1 MLNKKQVEIA
11 DFLLKHLE
19 SRGGK
24 SSLDDYPEKLRK
36 QGFDDFDWHTLVKIL
51 IDHLGLLDY
60 AGNSDYWI
68 MLTPEGNKAAKI
80 GIEKY
85 FDEIEQDKQLDR
97 NEKLANISG
106 VDTAKRTAKISIFL
120 SIIAVF
126 ISVTVPF
133 LTDKKSNNGI
143 NQNATGYENGQAGH
157 QIDFSKFPFQ
167 WADTVFIEK
176 VKYSLKHDSVF
187 LNDIKQLIN
196 NESTKN

>member
-1 MLNKKQVEIA
+1 MLNRQQVEIA

-85 FDEIEQDKQLDR
+85 FEEIEQDKQLDR

-106 VDTAKRTAKISIFL
+106 VDTAKKTARISIAISIFAVIA
-120 SIIAVF
+120 SIVIPLLLNKTEVNNPAKVNTQSDNGQKATNSQ
-126 ISVTVPF
+126 IPF
-133 LTDKKSNNGI
+133 QLTD
-143 NQNATGYENGQAGH
+143 TL
-157 QIDFSKFPFQ
+157 
-167 WADTVFIEK
+167 FIEK
-176 VKYSLKHDSVF
+176 VKYSLKHDSIF
-187 LNDIKQLIN
+187 LKDIKQLIDN
-196 NESTKN
+196 DKRKN

>member
-1 MLNKKQVEIA
+1 MLNRQQVEIA

-19 SRGGK
+19 SHGGK

-85 FDEIEQDKQLDR
+85 FEEIEQDKQLDR

-106 VDTAKRTAKISIFL
+106 VDTAQKTARISIAISIFAVIA
-120 SIIAVF
+120 SIVIPLLLNKTEINNPAKVNTQSDNGQKATNSQ
-126 ISVTVPF
+126 IPF
-133 LTDKKSNNGI
+133 QLTD
-143 NQNATGYENGQAGH
+143 TL
-157 QIDFSKFPFQ
+157 
-167 WADTVFIEK
+167 FIEK
-176 VKYSLKHDSVF
+176 VKYSLKHDSIF
-187 LNDIKQLIN
+187 LKDIKQLIDN
-196 NESTKN
+196 DKRKN

>member
-1 MLNKKQVEIA
+1 MLNKQQVEIA

-85 FDEIEQDKQLDR
+85 FDEIEQDKLLDR

-106 VDTAKRTAKISIFL
+106 VDTAKRTAKISIAISIFAVIASIVIPLLLNKTEVNNPANIDTQSENGKNSDHSQIPLQLIDTL
-120 SIIAVF
+120 SI
-126 ISVTVPF
+126 
-133 LTDKKSNNGI
+133 
-143 NQNATGYENGQAGH
+143 
-157 QIDFSKFPFQ
+157 
-167 WADTVFIEK
+167 EK
-176 VKYSLKHDSVF
+176 LKYSLKHDSVF